1 MGSIQYTTL
10 DCVVVGAGLVGLAVA
25 RALALTGRE
34 VVVLEAADQ
43 IISGTSSRN
52 SGVIHAGLYYPPDS
66 LKARLCLRGKNL
78 LYQYLEDRGLPY
90 RRVGKLVV
98 ASSEQQL
105 GRLHELQANARL
117 CGVEDIEW
125 LDAAEAGQQEPALR
139 VEAALYSPTT
149 GILDVHDMGLSL
161 LADLETKGG
170 VFLRHSVVRQLDFR
184 SGIRFQVDNESF
196 QCQILI
202 NAAGLGAIE
211 LIKGSEG
218 FDPSGLPR
226 QYFAKGHYFS
236 LAGAA
241 PFSRLVY
248 PLPSDS
254 GLGIHFGLDM
264 AGQGR
269 FGPDVCWQND
279 PSLAFDDGRKA
290 DFVTAIRPYWPQL
303 DEDRLKPDFVGVRS
317 KIHGPDEAAADFLL
331 QGPRDHGVPG
341 LVNLFGIE
349 SPGLTASLAIGE
361 LVSQMPL
368 G

>member
-1 MGSIQYTTL
+1 MESIQYTTL

-25 RALALTGRE
+25 RAQALTGRE

-66 LKARLCLRGKNL
+66 FKARLCLHGKNL

-90 RRVGKLVV
+90 RRVGKLIV
-98 ASSEQQL
+98 ASSDQQL
-105 GRLHELQANARL
+105 GQLHELQGNARL

-125 LDAAEAGQQEPALR
+125 LEAAEARRQEPALR
-139 VEAALYSPTT
+139 LEAALYSPTT
-149 GILDVHDMGLSL
+149 GILDVHDYGLSL
-161 LADLETKGG
+161 LADLEAEGG
-170 VFLRHSVVRQLDFR
+170 VLLRHSAVCQLDFR
-184 SGIRFQVDNESF
+184 AGIKFRVDNESF
-196 QCQILI
+196 QCQTLI

-226 QYFAKGHYFS
+226 QYFAKGHYLS

-279 PSLAFDDGRKA
+279 ASPAFDDGRKA
-290 DFVTAIRPYWPQL
+290 DFVAAIRTYWPQL
-303 DEDRLKPDFVGVRS
+303 DEDRLKPDFVGIRS
-317 KIHGPDEAAADFLL
+317 KIHGPNEAAADFLL

-349 SPGLTASLAIGE
+349 SPGLTSSKPLADMVVQSLKG
-361 LVSQMPL
+361 
-368 G
+368 